1 MLFQLIYLFS
11 TSSLCPQLIRLLSNL
26 LPQNWIQDQS
36 KTYNFLT
43 TALRISVCLVRC
55 VVLLPSCIRINVLES
70 QQVVMQLLKASTAR
84 QIFLMTFGSI
94 SVIIVVVTASKT
106 YVSHV
111 CFSKSSA
118 WVFQQARRNLFY
130 SEEKMTWHTYK
141 SLNGR
146 LEYIE

>member
-11 TSSLCPQLIRLLSNL
+11 TSSLYPQLIRLLSNL

-118 WVFQQARRNLFY
+118 
-130 SEEKMTWHTYK
+130 
-141 SLNGR
+141 
-146 LEYIE
+146 